1 MPLAHAGSGQP
12 SNTPVRLP
20 AHMHKTVTVDMGE
33 SVLEHNR
40 ALARANREHLKEHG
54 VRAFDFLGAVGSGK
68 TMLIERLADVLKA
81 QGLQV
86 GAIAGDVAGDDD
98 YRRFRKKGIRAANVN
113 TGKECHLDAHLVEH
127 ALEELDLMKIDV
139 LFIENVG
146 NLVCPADF
154 PLGAERRVVVI
165 STTEGDDMVRKHPV
179 IFRLS
184 DIIVINKV
192 DLAKIMEVDPK
203 GLVRDAKTVRP
214 DAKIFLTDARHGK
227 GIKELMKAMGL

>member
-165 STTEGDDMVRKHPV
+165 STTEGDDMVRKHPA
-179 IFRLS
+179 IFRDADVCVL
-184 DIIVINKV
+184 NKV
-192 DLAKIMEVDPK
+192 DLASAVDVDPK
-203 GLVRDAKTVRP
+203 VLERDFRKLNKHAPFILTNAK
-214 DAKIFLTDARHGK
+214 K
-227 GIKELMKAMGL
+227 GEGVEELLGALMG